1 MFGFC
6 KKQIDQKYVSYF
18 LFQLKCIL
26 FNTVRISH
34 LYRIDPKQRL
44 RVSWCCTDLS
54 LWIIKHFFHVLSF
67 FAVDI
72 CKHDACKAFV
82 ETCFPWDNP
91 DGYICCE
98 WSSARGQ
105 YIKRVRDPL
114 RGEVILNCGKSS
126 PAPVVYTTCG
136 KSSPAPV
143 VYTTCGKSTPAP
155 VVYTTCGKS
164 TPAPVVYTTCG
175 KFRYPFK
182 ISH

>member
-1 MFGFC
+1 M
-6 KKQIDQKYVSYF
+6 
-18 LFQLKCIL
+18 
-26 FNTVRISH
+26 
-34 LYRIDPKQRL
+34 
-44 RVSWCCTDLS
+44 
-54 LWIIKHFFHVLSF
+54 LSF

-164 TPAPVVYTTCG
+164 TPTPVVYTTCGKSTPAPVVYTTCGKSTPAPVVYTTCG